1 MNLKAIVRVYTDR
14 IRPRA
19 NEELDWFSQQ
29 SSLQSAIEYAAL
41 AINRNGK
48 RYHHQR
54 RLQKTTLEQSKQK
67 LLTNARAIEQSKDFD
82 DLFTL
87 IDKIL
92 EPVWGIGELYVYDT
106 ALRIGAKLNLL
117 PKAVYL
123 HAGTRQGA
131 KALGFDGKATT
142 LNVSDLPAD
151 LQPLE
156 PHEIEDVF
164 CIFKDDLK
172 KLNARAGEDAMTKR
186 SWCA

>member
-1 MNLKAIVRVYTDR
+1 MNIKTIVRVYIER

-19 NEELDWFSQQ
+19 QEELDWFRKQP
-29 SSLQSAIEYAAL
+29 SLQSAIEYAAL
-41 AINRNGK
+41 ATNSQGK
-48 RYHHQR
+48 RYSHQR
-54 RLQKTTLEQSKQK
+54 RLPKTTLEQAKQT
-67 LLTNARAIEQSKDFD
+67 LLINAKAIEESRDFD
-82 DLFTL
+82 DLFIL

-117 PKAVYL
+117 PTVVYL

-131 KALGFDGKATT
+131 RALGFGKAAT
-142 LNVSDLPAD
+142 LNASDLPAD
-151 LQPLE
+151 FRPLE

-164 CIFKDDLK
+164 CIFKDDLRK
-172 KLNARAGEDAMTKR
+172 MSLRVGEEAMTKR